1 MERDL
6 FFFSDFVRLTADE
19 GLLVAEVD
27 LFTLDMSD
35 VEADMGGVGRGQF
48 AAVWVTSG
56 EDKADFLR
64 EPFPLTAGVL
74 VVGLRAGWYLYSGY
88 ISAC

>member
-1 MERDL
+1 MERDF
-6 FFFSDFVRLTADE
+6 FFFSDLVRLTADE

-27 LFTLDMSD
+27 LDLDMSD
-35 VEADMGGVGRGQF
+35 VEADMDGVGRGQL
-48 AAVWVTSG
+48 AAGRVTSG
-56 EDKADFLR
+56 EDEAGFLR
-64 EPFPLTAGVL
+64 EPLPLTAGVL